1 MSPEMESRRSGIAF
15 HQSEDS
21 FSLVWRLPP
30 RAREGLPEPG
40 LSWSLSRV
48 SVLRW
53 PPDPGGSLPEI
64 RRQHPDS
71 PEGGDGI
78 HGLADSILAVK
89 GKHRGGPGK
98 PPNSP
103 EMTSRKPAGYLFG
116 PGQFASARK

>member
-1 MSPEMESRRSGIAF
+1 MSPEMDSRRSGIAF

-53 PPDPGGSLPEI
+53 PPS
-64 RRQHPDS
+64 S
-71 PEGGDGI
+71 PETASRQSGGRRWYPW
-78 HGLADSILAVK
+78 AC
-89 GKHRGGPGK
+89 R
-98 PPNSP
+98 
-103 EMTSRKPAGYLFG
+103 
-116 PGQFASARK
+116 